1 MLTFSEL
8 KRSPEFVNESSIEP
22 VHRIVSKQ
30 KRSFDIVID
39 DSSRTDF
46 YPLKT
51 PDSEKSIINHSNSII
66 QQEFKIPH
74 RGKGSSKN
82 SSLLSHINECSIYD
96 LSLDSI
102 SSSTNNSLIKSSG
115 STPSPKTLSIC
126 NTDSF
131 ISTPKTTG
139 GTESPISDIKI
150 TTRTINEKDQCKKK
164 LRRFSEDLDG
174 EKRINI
180 KKINSISPIFSKEKI
195 KGIKSA
201 DDIKRKNR
209 KSNRNVFGDKNLI
222 VEIILDMIKQE
233 YKIEEISKFFFEN
246 DFCLIQDESK
256 CNYNDFRMVVWGFD
270 QNIREIF
277 KKLCFIVSQKKNGV
291 GILMEM
297 CFNHKHLLLPY
308 CELFIKNVLNQLEI
322 VFNPNG
328 DPLYNENGEIEEI
341 TKEKFIEIV
350 FDQPKGKIYVDSFI
364 YSFPLFLTKKEFIDL
379 IIKQH
384 KRLKDLIHFHHLM
397 EEKVNLLQT
406 VIEQI
411 VSTIINIIDLDIK
424 EKKLFECFNDEIYS
438 LSFINQIK
446 IQLTKQNSIQFQ
458 TKDEL
463 VLSKGFIIT
472 GNNPKTKS
480 KKKLFDITLLDI
492 NNYQKLPPKILA
504 KQLILFDWRMTE
516 NINVNNIIKFEENEN
531 INEWIHLVKR
541 ITKKLMKLITK
552 KKEIKYILKLLE
564 ELLIQNE
571 FNFLFTFIRELRNK
585 FNEYPKLAKLDKK
598 YKKLYDKLSSL
609 FNYDNNY
616 YEYKRIFN
624 ELPHLSLKIPVIE
637 IWKHEMKI
645 QSSITLF
652 FDNKLNMIKIIEVAR
667 LIHQIISLKIIH
679 FDITPIPEIQSF
691 LLL

>member
-8 KRSPEFVNESSIEP
+8 KRSPEFVNENSIEP
-22 VHRIVSKQ
+22 FHRRVSKQ
-30 KRSFDIVID
+30 KRSFDIIID
-39 DSSRTDF
+39 DSSRTEL

-51 PDSEKSIINHSNSII
+51 PDSEKSIISHPDSVV

-74 RGKGSSKN
+74 RVKSSSKN
-82 SSLLSHINECSIYD
+82 SSLPSHMNEGSIHN
-96 LSLDSI
+96 LSLDSV
-102 SSSTNNSLIKSSG
+102 SSSTTNSIIKSCG
-115 STPSPKTLSIC
+115 STSPPKTLSIS

-131 ISTPKTTG
+131 TSTLKTTG
-139 GTESPISDIKI
+139 GTESPISDIKP
-150 TTRTINEKDQCKKK
+150 TSRPINEKDFLQKK

-174 EKRINI
+174 DKRISI
-180 KKINSISPIFSKEKI
+180 KKTNSISPIFSKEKI

-201 DDIKRKNR
+201 DDIKRKMR
-209 KSNRNVFGDKNLI
+209 KSNRNVFGDKSLL
-222 VEIILDMIKQE
+222 VESILDMINQE
-233 YKIEEISKFFFEN
+233 CEIEEISTFFFEN

-277 KKLCFIVSQKKNGV
+277 KKLCFIASQKKNGV

-308 CELFIKNVLNQLEI
+308 CESFIKNVLNQFKI

-341 TKEKFIEIV
+341 SKEKFIEMI
-350 FDQPKGKIYVDSFI
+350 FDQPKGKRYIDSFI
-364 YSFPLFLTKKEFIDL
+364 YSFPLFLTKKELIDL

-397 EEKVNLLQT
+397 EEKANLLQK
-406 VIEQI
+406 VIEQTVITI
-411 VSTIINIIDLDIK
+411 VRVIALDIK
-424 EKKLFECFNDEIYS
+424 EKKLLECFNDEIYS

-446 IQLTKQNSIQFQ
+446 FQLTKQTSIQFQ

-463 VLSKGFIIT
+463 ILSKGFIIT

-552 KKEIKYILKLLE
+552 KNEIKYILKLLE
-564 ELLIQNE
+564 ELLEQND
-571 FNFLFTFIRELRNK
+571 FNFLFTFIRELRSK

-598 YKKLYDKLSSL
+598 YKKLYDKLNSL
-609 FNYDNNY
+609 FSYDNNY
-616 YEYKRIFN
+616 YEYKRMFN
-624 ELPHLSLKIPVIE
+624 ELPQFSIKIPVIE

-667 LIHQIISLKIIH
+667 LIHQIISLKIVQL
-679 FDITPIPEIQSF
+679 DIIPVPEIQSF
-691 LLL
+691 LIL